1 MALHGGFEI
10 DSEVLRRHS
19 ARVDQV
25 AGDIRTAQQAAG
37 TTDLNGGAFGILCG
51 FLPGIVSGNDTAAR
65 DAIAAVHEAAE
76 QTVTGLRAMAAA
88 YDDTDQRVE
97 ERMRRIARVLDR

>member
-1 MALHGGFEI
+1 
-10 DSEVLRRHS
+10 
-19 ARVDQV
+19 
-25 AGDIRTAQQAAG
+25 
-37 TTDLNGGAFGILCG
+37 
-51 FLPGIVSGNDTAAR
+51 
-65 DAIAAVHEAAE
+65 VHEAAE